1 MIDPMKDGLPPSQPT
16 TKAPDG
22 DDVFLFGG
30 IERVTSMVHGGR
42 RISPD
47 LYAACRKLITRVHAL
62 EAALE
67 HREKVMGIHQEDD
80 AA

>member
-1 MIDPMKDGLPPSQPT
+1 MTDPFKDGLPPSQPT
-16 TKAPDG
+16 TRAPSG

-30 IERVTSMVHGGR
+30 IERVTSMVHGGK

-47 LYAACRKLITRVHAL
+47 LYAACRKLIARVHAL
-62 EAALE
+62 EAALD
-67 HREKVMGIHQEDD
+67 HREKVMGISHEED